1 MWDFMISTGQFL
13 VTLLLIGRLIL
24 YPIGA
29 IILLRQWFKGK
40 VKYYTDL
47 PFIFALVLIIMC
59 VYTPIELFFVAFYPA
74 VSIESPIG
82 QIAYL
87 IDLNLNTVVYGLNF
101 AILLAVWFPTHKK
114 GIFFSVLGWIVF
126 TEIAILI
133 AAFINIVLMDILLV
147 IIGLPMYLLFVVTFF
162 FCHYHKRLPNIYPLL
177 IGLGMATILIAHFIH
192 SFLGQMGT
200 RLAGIYTDATWPAM
214 IIWLAGFSIMVL
226 GFMKKAPYY
235 NVP

>member
-1 MWDFMISTGQFL
+1 MISTGHLF

-29 IILLRQWFKGK
+29 IILLRQWYKGK
-40 VKYYTDL
+40 VRYYTDL

-59 VYTPIELFFVAFYPA
+59 IYTPIELYFVAFYPA
-74 VSIESPIG
+74 VSIDSSFG

-114 GIFFSVLGWIVF
+114 GILFSILGWIIF

-133 AAFINIVLMDILLV
+133 AAFINMAIMDILLI
-147 IIGLPMYLLFVVTFF
+147 IIGLPMYILFVVTFY

-177 IGLGMATILIAHFIH
+177 IGSGMAIILISHLFH
-192 SFLGQMGT
+192 SILGQMGT

-226 GFMKKAPYY
+226 GFLKKAPYS
-235 NVP
+235 NMP